1 MKEVF
6 EHTVS
11 VDTMFVG
18 TNFEEALTI
27 LSYRVKLTTG
37 DLIELTDGTKAIVSV
52 NHTDEMVVSCIVP
65 IIGDKYE
72 CGCSNK
78 TVPYNLIKA
87 PMCGECVPVD
97 TFTKAEGLGIVRELI
112 EREKWQDAYETIPYL
127 KEAGVDVS
135 ELVEVLKRKDS

>member
-11 VDTMFVG
+11 VDTVFVG

-87 PMCGECVPVD
+87 PMCGECVSVD

-112 EREKWQDAYETIPYL
+112 EREKWQDAYKTISYL
-127 KEAGVDVS
+127 KKVGVAVS
-135 ELVEVLKRKDS
+135 ELMKIFERKNS